1 VNTFTLAIG
10 FGLVSSASLLL
21 GAAGF
26 TIQFGV
32 TNIFNLAY
40 GAVMTVGMFVA
51 YLVNVDAGGSIWIA
65 LVCGA
70 LAGAALSWF
79 LNACVFAPLRRRGV
93 SQWAIT
99 VVTFALSWIIG
110 GALLAAAGTLTRTYN
125 QPQYR
130 SVHLLG
136 MILTT
141 EQLAIMGVSVALMVG
156 LHLLLR
162 YTRLGKEMRATAAN
176 PELARTCGI
185 RTSRVTSIAWV
196 LAGLLC
202 GAAGVTEAINLG
214 SFDTTTGGTLLLIVI
229 AAAVFGGV
237 GQPYGAM
244 LGALVIG
251 LSTELAA
258 LVSPNLKNVIAFAI
272 LAATLL
278 VRPNGLI
285 PAPVVV
291 AEAPVQ

>member
-1 VNTFTLAIG
+1 MNTFTLAIG

-40 GAVMTVGMFVA
+40 GTVMTVGMFTA
-51 YLVNVDAGGSIWIA
+51 YIVNVDAGSSIWIA
-65 LVCGA
+65 LLCGA
-70 LAGAALSWF
+70 LAGGVVSWF
-79 LNACVFAPLRRRGV
+79 LNACVFVPLRRRRV

-110 GALLAAAGTLTRTYN
+110 GLLLAAGGTQTRTYT
-125 QPQYR
+125 QPNY
-130 SVHLLG
+130 SSLHFLG
-136 MILTT
+136 LTLTT
-141 EQLAIMGVSVALMVG
+141 QQVVIMGVSVTAMVA

-162 YTRLGKEMRATAAN
+162 YTRLGKQMRATAAN
-176 PELARTCGI
+176 PELARTSGI
-185 RTSRVTSIAWV
+185 RTARVTSVAWA

-214 SFDTTTGGTLLLIVI
+214 SFDTTTGSTLFFFMI

-237 GQPYGAM
+237 GQVYGAM
-244 LGALVIG
+244 LGAVVIG
-251 LSTELAA
+251 MSTELAA
-258 LVSPNLKNVIAFAI
+258 IVSPNLKDVIAFAL

-285 PAPVVV
+285 PAPMV
-291 AEAPVQ
+291 AETPVQ